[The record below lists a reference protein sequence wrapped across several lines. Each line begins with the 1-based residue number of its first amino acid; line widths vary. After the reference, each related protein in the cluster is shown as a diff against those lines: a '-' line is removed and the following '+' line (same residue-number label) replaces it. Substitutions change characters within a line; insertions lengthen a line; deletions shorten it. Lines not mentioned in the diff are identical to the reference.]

1 MANSVQGIDALGGN
15 SSSQGLG
22 SNNSGLANDPTPVS
36 YQPRWVQALQTP
48 NAAHTYSCFML
59 MLLALSNLGMGNING
74 SALAQSNLMDTEQA
88 IQKNLVTISSFLSQL
103 QQNSTADSQ
112 AYQAGA
118 TQTDSIHVGSLN
130 YLADPNA
137 LNGLATTFYN
147 LQKNGVV
154 GAEYVNS
161 EYADSMAS
169 FIQAFKEIFY
179 ANTNASAP
187 TVASLS
193 EIYNPNVF
201 QNGQG
206 FNLSA
211 GNPNTP
217 GAPSFWSQINS
228 SFTQAGFNQQGY
240 NVVGTRPS
248 DKASL
253 IQQYMFYKAQVSV
266 DTGSIS
272 TVNGANGDIGKLV
285 DFDPTS
291 TDCDPFI
298 TQTLGLWNAFDVT
311 ESVNR
316 SGLNANAITCESP
329 TSGNLITM
337 MLTGSRGQLWDSGSI
352 YTNDSGADNGQVG
365 LYGAFSYM
373 AFNDYWSKNPA
384 GNSTQSVA
392 APSGGPA
399 NWYPAEGF
407 LNLVIPLPSWD
418 WGSPIASLGNAQGDD
433 LASDTTMVN
442 GVQTNA
448 GSATSAQSANMQEL
462 TANESSYVSIGQNLL
477 QNLGQ
482 SLTQWSQN
490 QISN

>member
-1 MANSVQGIDALGGN
+1 MASPVEAIGAVGSG
-15 SSSQGLG
+15 SG
-22 SNNSGLANDPTPVS
+22 SNNPNLPSGLPSVDPGPVS

-74 SALAQSNLMDTEQA
+74 SALAQSNLMDVEQSM
-88 IQKNLVTISSFLSQL
+88 QKNLVTISSFLSEL
-103 QQNSTADSQ
+103 QQNSTANSQ
-112 AYQAGA
+112 AYQTSAV
-118 TQTDSIHVGSLN
+118 SSSNISS
-130 YLADPNA
+130 YLTDPNA
-137 LNGLATTFYN
+137 FNGLVSTFYSMQN
-147 LQKNGVV
+147 S
-154 GAEYVNS
+154 GANFGQESVS
-161 EYADSMAS
+161 SQYATSMTS

-211 GNPNTP
+211 GNPNMP
-217 GAPSFWSQINS
+217 GSQSFWSQTND
-228 SFTQAGFNQQGY
+228 SFTNAGFNKPQQGF
-240 NVVGTRPS
+240 NVIGTKPS
-248 DKASL
+248 DTASL
-253 IQQYMFYKAQVSV
+253 LQQYMFYKAQVTV

-272 TVNGANGDIGKLV
+272 SVDAANGDISKLV
-285 DFDPTS
+285 NFDPTS

-298 TQTLGLWNAFDVT
+298 TQTLGLWNSLNIQ
-311 ESVNR
+311 EQVNR
-316 SGLNANAITCESP
+316 SGLKTPFVADSETTSP
-329 TSGNLITM
+329 NLISLI
-337 MLTGSRGQLWDSGSI
+337 LTGSNGQLMDTGNP
-352 YTNDSGADNGQVG
+352 YQVNAQGQPDGQVG

-384 GNSTQSVA
+384 GNSTQSVT
-392 APSGGPA
+392 APSGGLA
-399 NWYPAEGF
+399 SWSSN
-407 LNLVIPLPSWD
+407 WD
-418 WGSPIASLGNAQGDD
+418 WGSPIASLGSAQGDD
-433 LASDTTMVN
+433 LASLTTTVN

-448 GSATSAQSANMQEL
+448 GSATSEQSVNMQEL
-462 TANESSYVSIGQNLL
+462 TANQSSYVSIGQNLL

-490 QISN
+490 QLNS